1 MTYPKGTASPS
12 KTTSASD
19 TASTTDMTEEAV
31 EVEAEVEA
39 GDAAQMTHRKQRR
52 QMPASTSTVD
62 QNIQRKIDSIKNVA
76 NAIRMYRQ
84 VLEIQYVHYVD
95 WSN

>member
-31 EVEAEVEA
+31 EVEAEVEQERGA
-39 GDAAQMTHRKQRR
+39 GDIRKQRR
-52 QMPASTSTVD
+52 QMH
-62 QNIQRKIDSIKNVA
+62 QHQLLIQIFNE
-76 NAIRMYRQ
+76 N
-84 VLEIQYVHYVD
+84 
-95 WSN
+95 